1 MQRVEINRGISKI
14 TDDTTFNNKD
24 FIPSMIVF
32 RDTFICAK
40 HIELNH
46 GMNIMNNLA
55 RFHTQRFYI

>member
-1 MQRVEINRGISKI
+1 MQRVELNRGISKI
-14 TDDTTFNNKD
+14 TDDTAFHNKD

-32 RDTFICAK
+32 RDTSIYVK
-40 HIELNH
+40 RIELNH